1 MVRSEKERKARRGDL
16 RVHIIVLKQL
26 LILFERRRSRITGLS
41 KCERCFRDI
50 PFAGDMDFFSLR
62 GVHA

>member
-1 MVRSEKERKARRGDL
+1 ME
-16 RVHIIVLKQL
+16 LKRQKRIANEVTRLSQQL
-26 LILFERRRSRITGLS
+26 PLAWEFWS
-41 KCERCFRDI
+41 I

>member
-1 MVRSEKERKARRGDL
+1 MLLSSSVHSN
-16 RVHIIVLKQL
+16 RVS
-26 LILFERRRSRITGLS
+26 ILGVGTS
-41 KCERCFRDI
+41 I